1 MAAGNF
7 VIRASEPPP
16 LPPGGPDRVKLEFDV
31 TSNFRLLIPSFS
43 SETQNQPTILRKMPL
58 YISLI
63 MIFSP
68 ALIMKWL
75 PW

>member
-1 MAAGNF
+1 MAAVNF
-7 VIRASEPPP
+7 VIRASEPSP
-16 LPPGGPDRVKLEFDV
+16 PPGGVKLEFDV
-31 TSNFRLLIPSFS
+31 KSNFGILIPSLS
-43 SETQNQPTILRKMPL
+43 SKTQNQPKILRRMPL